1 MSRMRWTG
9 PRVVV
14 PVALLAAGLA
24 AISGRRVW
32 LTGRVEDAVVG
43 SSTVTGT
50 GTQVVPGLVALALV
64 LAAAVLAAATAGA
77 VMRRLALVL
86 GAVAGIALAVLA
98 VRASS
103 SGASLLGGLAAE
115 ASSRTGTIPV
125 TGVSVGSWPWLVA
138 AAAMAGATAC
148 LAGLAGASQWRG
160 LSQRYD
166 APAAEPASAVPRGQR
181 TTSAWND
188 LDDGV
193 DPTQAPGTPP
203 GDPL

>member
-86 GAVAGIALAVLA
+86 GAVAGIALA
-98 VRASS
+98 
-103 SGASLLGGLAAE
+103 
-115 ASSRTGTIPV
+115 SSRTGTIPV

-166 APAAEPASAVPRGQR
+166 APAAEPAGAVPRGQR